1 MPGETQ
7 RRSVFRLSIH
17 LPHSARH
24 GYSRITIRWSR
35 ILAGDKT
42 TVQRP
47 FQVVADRHGGDP
59 PTAGASGAGAAGCRQ
74 PRYGCTADV
83 AAVAYLKKISQTPC
97 VPFSTLAH

>member
-1 MPGETQ
+1 MPGEAE

-24 GYSRITIRWSR
+24 GHSYITIRRSR

-47 FQVVADRHGGDP
+47 FQMVANRYGGGP
-59 PTAGASGAGAAGCRQ
+59 NIAGASGAVATRCRQ
-74 PRYGCTADV
+74 PRYGCTAGVADV
-83 AAVAYLKKISQTPC
+83 EYLKKISQTPC